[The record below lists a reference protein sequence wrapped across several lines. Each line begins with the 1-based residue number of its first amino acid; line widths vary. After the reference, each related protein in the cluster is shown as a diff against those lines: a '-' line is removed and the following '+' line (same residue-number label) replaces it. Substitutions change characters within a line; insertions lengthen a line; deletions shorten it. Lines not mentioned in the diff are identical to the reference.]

1 SRIAGSGTRS
11 TRTSS
16 GPNQQ
21 SARMVTSP
29 SMSRCLT
36 RPLITRLLIA
46 QLMVLPSFG
55 PGRGLALG
63 GGQASGFHQPLE
75 VENVLFHLVG
85 RDELDR
91 ATGQTAN
98 DGAGRVILNRD
109 ADFGAARGGNELD
122 IAAVLHPG
130 VGQRL
135 PCDHFVGPVDGDLRL
150 PL

>member
-1 SRIAGSGTRS
+1 MCRSEPQMAVSVTRMMMSPASRIAGSGTRS

-29 SMSRCLT
+29 SMSRCLTRPLIT

-98 DGAGRVILNRD
+98 D
-109 ADFGAARGGNELD
+109 
-122 IAAVLHPG
+122 
-130 VGQRL
+130 
-135 PCDHFVGPVDGDLRL
+135 
-150 PL
+150 